1 MENIRKSKFNI
12 RSESVQEILGRV
24 PNAFIRWGNTI
35 ILFLILGTLILSSVI
50 HYPIVLEG
58 NFELVPNAVVKEVH
72 APISGTFIKWNG
84 KDGLL
89 VENGERLGFISD
101 SQNTVLE
108 LNSPLSGSLLVA
120 PDLKEGRHVKK
131 GDLLFKILLTKPTDY
146 NLYFTVN
153 TEPPF
158 DAIKENQHVQLKI
171 YVSDLKHLAF
181 LGNIDHVSSSKTGG
195 YKFKI
200 LANKISIN
208 NISQF
213 LGKKYKAE
221 IEIDNPKLIKY
232 FFSSTLDD
240 LEPFRKDL

>member
-1 MENIRKSKFNI
+1 MEKVHETKFNI

-35 ILFLILGTLILSSVI
+35 ILFLILGILILSSVI

-58 NFELVPNAVVKEVH
+58 NFELVPNAVAKEVH
-72 APISGTFIKWNG
+72 APISGTFIKWTG
-84 KDGLL
+84 KNGLL
-89 VENGERLGFISD
+89 VEDGERLGFISG
-101 SQNTVLE
+101 SQNTVFE
-108 LNSPLSGSLLVA
+108 LNSPQSGSLLVD
-120 PDLKEGRHVKK
+120 PYLKEGNYVNK

-158 DAIKENQHVQLKI
+158 DAIKEGQHVQLKI
-171 YVSDLKHLAF
+171 YVSDLKHVVF
-181 LGNIDHVSSSKTGG
+181 LGNIGNISSSKTGA
-195 YKFKI
+195 YEFKI
-200 LANKISIN
+200 LANNLSSNSISK
-208 NISQF
+208 F

-232 FFSSTLDD
+232 FFSSSLDD
-240 LEPFRKDL
+240 LELFKKDL